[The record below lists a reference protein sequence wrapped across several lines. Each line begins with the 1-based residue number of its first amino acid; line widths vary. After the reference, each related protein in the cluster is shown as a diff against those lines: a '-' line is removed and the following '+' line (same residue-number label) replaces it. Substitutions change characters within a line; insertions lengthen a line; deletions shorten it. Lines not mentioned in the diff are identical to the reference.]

1 LSPSPSCRSFWC
13 WRLTISVAWQSAF
26 KTKSSFVNL
35 LCGNWLT
42 GSRTRSR
49 PYRPIISIQLRDQ
62 PQVRNDILDRLAALT
77 ATDHLIEEASGRG
90 AFVHAIAKTELGPYV
105 ASRVVI
111 QGPNVLLP
119 PKYALT
125 VALLVHELATNS
137 SKYGS
142 LSVPNGIVS
151 LNSRITEALLEL
163 EWQERE
169 GPPVSAPQKQ
179 GFGLRLLSRAL
190 AQLGGGTEILFESSG
205 VVCNMKVTLPVGTT
219 PGPADDNGQPL
230 TATAT

>member
-1 LSPSPSCRSFWC
+1 
-13 WRLTISVAWQSAF
+13 
-26 KTKSSFVNL
+26 
-35 LCGNWLT
+35 
-42 GSRTRSR
+42 
-49 PYRPIISIQLRDQ
+49 LRDQ

-205 VVCNMKVTLPVGTT
+205 VVCNMKVTLPVGT
-219 PGPADDNGQPL
+219 
-230 TATAT
+230 ATAT